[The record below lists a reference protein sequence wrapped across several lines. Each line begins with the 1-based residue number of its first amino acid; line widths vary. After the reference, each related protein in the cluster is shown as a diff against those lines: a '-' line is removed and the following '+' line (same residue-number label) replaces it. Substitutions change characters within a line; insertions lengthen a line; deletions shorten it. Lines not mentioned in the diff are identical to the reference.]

1 MLDLKV
7 AVLLS
12 TQEVGYIPLWTE
24 QLRKHAPELDLRVW
38 PDVGQEEDIQ
48 FAVVAR
54 PPTGD
59 LARYPNLKAIFSMWA
74 GVADLLLEK
83 SIAHVP
89 IVRMTEPG
97 LTIGMVTYVVHHVT
111 GLHILSSEYKVRS
124 WTHPFRVDNKAPNC
138 TCVGILGMG
147 FLGAACAKALTSLG
161 FEVIGYSNS
170 RKNIPNVQSY
180 AGKDELKEF
189 LGRSQILVSLLP
201 NTSGTH
207 NLLNRQTLGYLPV
220 GAKII
225 NCGRGE
231 SIDDDALL
239 EALRS
244 GHVSRAVLDVFRTE
258 PLPPDD
264 PYWDEP
270 NVLVTPHCASI
281 PDPET
286 GSIVI
291 LEKMAKFL
299 NGESIEGVV
308 DRTRAY

>member
-1 MLDLKV
+1 MLNLKV

-12 TQEVGYIPLWTE
+12 TLEKGYIPLWTE
-24 QLRKHAPELDLRVW
+24 EILKNAPEIDLRVW
-38 PDVGQEEDIQ
+38 PDVGREEDIE

-54 PPTGD
+54 PPAGD
-59 LARYPNLKAIFSMWA
+59 LARYPNIKAIFSMWA
-74 GVADLLLEK
+74 GVADLLADD

-111 GLHILSSEYKVRS
+111 GLHILSSEYKIRS
-124 WTHPFRVDNKAPNC
+124 WIHPFRVDNRAPGC

-147 FLGAACAKALTSLG
+147 VLGSACATALVNLG
-161 FEVIGYSNS
+161 FEVIGYSSS
-170 RKNIPNVQSY
+170 RKNIPNIQSY
-180 AGKDELKEF
+180 AGEDELKEF
-189 LGRSQILVSLLP
+189 LGRTQILVSLLP
-201 NTSGTH
+201 NTLSTR
-207 NLLNRQTLGYLPV
+207 NLLNRQTLGYLPF
-220 GAKII
+220 GAKIV

-231 SIDDDALL
+231 SIDDEALL

-244 GHVSRAVLDVFRTE
+244 GHISRAVLDVFRTE
-258 PLPPDD
+258 PLPPED

-281 PDPET
+281 PDPVT
-286 GSIVI
+286 GSVVI

-299 NGESIEGVV
+299 KNEPIEGIV
-308 DRTRAY
+308 DRSRAY